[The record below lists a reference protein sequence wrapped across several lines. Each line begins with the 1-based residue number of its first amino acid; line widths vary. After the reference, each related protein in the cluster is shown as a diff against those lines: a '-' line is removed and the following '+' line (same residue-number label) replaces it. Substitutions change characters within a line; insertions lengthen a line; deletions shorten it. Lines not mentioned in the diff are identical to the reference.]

1 MNTLTLREKDHILK
15 ALEDSN
21 WAVGGKSGA
30 AARLGVAR
38 TTLIHKN
45 AQARTF
51 ARNGQEIAVSSHE
64 RTSNLCRSFSEG
76 GAAISFP
83 TDQRQ

>member
-1 MNTLTLREKDHILK
+1 
-15 ALEDSN
+15 
-21 WAVGGKSGA
+21 
-30 AARLGVAR
+30 LGVAR